1 MSAHLIIDGNAVYE
15 VDEECMRRRYG
26 RVEIWGMPVSQG
38 REQEFINS
46 RENKRQK
53 SEEKKKKKKGAAK
66 ELAAREPEDGF
77 SSRIRRHCRRS
88 TEE

>member
-15 VDEECMRRRYG
+15 VDEECMRRRCG

-53 SEEKKKKKKGAAK
+53 SEE
-66 ELAAREPEDGF
+66 
-77 SSRIRRHCRRS
+77 
-88 TEE
+88 T